1 MVAFIATL
9 LVTVAMVAP
18 IFPYAK
24 KRPVGT
30 PMTWGEAMLAG
41 TYVFFIIFWVYG
53 VVPHQFLTWADSE
66 LGWRPDLIWF
76 GPGGQ
81 ITLPFDIA
89 SLDTPWFPIMINARA
104 VRDIVATLIYVVF
117 LGLQMWIWAWWQN
130 RGERAKAAK
139 AIEPTSTYG
148 RPLVKRA

>member
-1 MVAFIATL
+1 MVAFFTSL
-9 LVTVAMVAP
+9 LVAMLLVAP
-18 IFPYAK
+18 IVPYAK
-24 KRPVGT
+24 RRPVGT
-30 PMTWGEAMLAG
+30 PITWGEAILAG
-41 TYVFFIIFWVYG
+41 TYVFFILFWIYG

-66 LGWRPDLIWF
+66 LNWRPDVIWF

-89 SLDTPWFPIMINARA
+89 SLSTPWFPITVSARA
-104 VRDIVATLIYVVF
+104 VRDIVAVVIYVVF
-117 LGLQMWIWAWWQN
+117 LGLQMWMWAWWQK
-130 RGERAKAAK
+130 RGERAAEQK